1 MPAAS
6 GGNNVLSGDGIIDPR
21 MPEQGIRSFAEQGKT
36 LVPVTEQDLKD
47 YRYGQYLDRMAMGAQ
62 SLEAQN
68 FQVPSNLAQQVL
80 ATSAVTAPLAAFLA
94 ATDPGGTVGPN
105 QAQAEVAVLAA
116 QSAVPMGAASR
127 SWGISR
133 RVAGGLSKVAGAA
146 EGTAGFFPDVET
158 ALRAKFVKTVTSGT
172 NLDAGAQK
180 TALQAAID
188 GGKTLGIAGGAY
200 AAATGLSAIEGV
212 PGELKQAA
220 WTAANLYSGYKGGM
234 FVARQLR
241 SASGFAKTVLKEVA
255 DPAQGLDVGARMR
268 VAANPDVPDFVRNV
282 LRNPS
287 SFRAMESTPA
297 RLAKNQALSPVSR
310 AVFGKLSDY
319 RFVQA
324 ARLAKDTA
332 SGVPKGIVAN
342 VPFAAGAMA
351 SDDPERAGQMLAAG
365 GVFGAMGGAAGRFTE
380 ARQRSVERAEGDIA
394 RLLVDIQ
401 AGNELGSGLGGDILR
416 NRIRPGTQFQDGPG
430 GFVLNPDREVSA
442 FLTEVEMAGG
452 DVSAFVRGKSFD
464 ELAQWA
470 AYQGFFR
477 DKVDLVPL
485 NATDFKLNA
494 EANGQNGAGAYFLQP
509 SEGRRARVF
518 VNAESRRNG
527 LAPHEYG
534 HAVLRGGA
542 LSPDQID
549 AVHAE
554 INARYAPDALRN
566 MAGEYAATMVRA
578 ENAKQGINIEPS
590 PAAITAKVNEL
601 SQGSMIKGSAD
612 GLDWLREEIFAEE
625 FRNANIDMNRA
636 RRNIPLGANP
646 VSFFENLLG
655 AQSRALHMA
664 GIDIDPQTG
673 KPMGRDQIFKENRV
687 AAGDPVVMKNY
698 EDYVKQWR
706 RWIND
711 PTHEAD
717 PGVPLS
723 KTGNPQDTANSP
735 NVTWKDYGRGR
746 METEFA
752 VKNPDGSVTPKDW
765 KRDIKPTVKARQQA
779 VREMS
784 NRSKEVAAADDQTFG
799 MRRRRDGRLE
809 TSGRRLPDSFFFIP
823 QYKPFHDILR
833 KINAADDIGETL
845 QVRFFAKGKSKDVF
859 KDGIKNTSAVNRE
872 ALHGNFVAKK
882 DGTLMWGWLDMT
894 QFRNR
899 AMKAIADKNPA
910 LAQYDW
916 SLKAIM
922 DDLPVHLTDQ
932 RRGKGGAFSVGP
944 ERANILNG
952 LIGIGDGPLVGAFG
966 KGTAYKTIHLDSINA
981 IVPTGKTG
989 GEFDVYRANRN
1000 AMPDDPKPPV
1010 DMETDVDNNRMPQ
1023 QIPREAQGMP
1033 DAVDALTTDQLQR
1046 QYEENQG
1053 YLGLSTLGMREGRP
1067 VRGGAAQTREL
1078 LRRNEAIS
1086 AELQRRGVR
1095 EEDPQ
1100 LQRALQRR
1108 GQAMPDAQ
1116 PAEVRQDGLVVAP
1129 PEQPAFKLTP
1139 RAIAQFMPDAGV
1151 DLANYADR
1159 TVIALPADRMG
1170 IGEMMVGP
1178 KGKERA
1184 MSVKGQG
1191 GAGFMQIYNGGGWA
1205 FSDEATGGRFM
1216 KRLREAAEPGEGS
1229 VIVGITAMSEFNH
1242 LKNQTGQLAYVEAL
1256 EAAIAGRSISKKQ
1269 ADAHIKE
1276 IAQAI
1281 VRSEAVSVGDSTRRK
1296 FAAIKNFADFSKAV
1310 RAKSLNFA
1318 DASPYAVQIARKK
1331 LPIPYKEA
1339 KDIGISFED
1348 IGKQTADP
1356 RYADVPFGTVV
1367 ALLEVPLDQ
1376 SPVKSDFHY
1385 SYPFKVTGNRIG
1397 FLKQYYPVGELTSDP
1412 RIRNKAGAVQAQP
1425 LQTVLPKMDRIGK
1438 VTAQFMP
1445 DAAPADA
1452 PPFYMKSAQVL
1463 DAKIQGKAATVDQVR
1478 AILTNPQNGIKAEE
1492 LKWTGALQ
1500 AAERLAKENN
1510 GKVPKDAL
1518 LKYLED
1524 DGAVRLEEV
1533 TMSEL
1538 GRPEARYSPYQLDGG
1553 RNYREVILT
1562 MPDPLDSKR
1571 YARMNE
1577 IEATLSSVKSV
1588 SQEEIA
1594 RLRDEYRNL
1603 SDAASNYRGYTSSHF
1618 NTPNYVAHMRLNE
1631 RVDASGR
1638 PGLFLEEIQ
1647 SDRHQEGREKGYQ
1660 DNDPKDTTG
1669 WTVEIKQNPAFPN
1682 TRVAEVR
1689 DSEGVQIDFQ
1699 YNVPDNFTES
1709 EAIRLAASKA
1719 VPYKIPDAP
1728 FRKDW
1733 PLQMFKRA
1741 LSDAVLGGKEWIGW
1755 TTGETQAARYD
1766 KQLADNLDTIEV
1778 RKDEDGQSFYV
1789 LGYKNKREVIDSGAV
1804 SQNKLSDLIGKDMAA
1819 KAIESKDGE
1828 VTFSGKDLTIGGKGM
1843 EGFYD
1848 QILPKEISKY
1858 VKQWDGKVEK
1868 VKIGLQNA
1876 LEELRFNLFNPE
1888 NRAVTAFLTMEE
1900 AQAAAKKA
1908 GKGYTVRETPLKNP
1922 TPIWRVN
1929 ITPQMRESI
1938 KKAGQALFVGGSA
1951 AVVAEEEL

>member
-1 MPAAS
+1 MGKKRQKLSEVFGSAQPQVAVLPDSAPATPFLDPSIAQAEPRGSELYNLGTVQQAAESTRDADMFNPSYLQEPRNYPTGAEGGVTRPEGASPLLYPSTAETQPRLKVRRTVGEALALAEVNRPRRKSVNEAMDQLAVGMFDPSKTPLPQDLWDHATQRRSKMIQDGRLPMEFGEIDSLADGLVWTKDAAYGAASYIAGTLGGAAAAVATNPAATARQLPATIGSAVQRTATEFGLQTYQDIFNLTHEPKYRVKETGEFVAVNKTGLPLVMPAAS

-68 FQVPSNLAQQVL
+68 FRAPSNLAQQAL

-94 ATDPGGTVGPN
+94 ATDPGGTVGPT
-105 QAQAEVAVLAA
+105 QPLAEVAVLAA

-146 EGTAGFFPDVET
+146 EGAAGFFPDVET

-180 TALQAAID
+180 TVLQSAID

-297 RLAKNQALSPVSR
+297 RLAKNQALSPAAR

-324 ARLAKDTA
+324 ARLAKDA
-332 SGVPKGIVAN
+332 AAGVPKGMVAN
-342 VPFAAGAMA
+342 VPFVAGAMA

-380 ARQRSVERAEGDIA
+380 ARQRSMERAEGDIA

-401 AGNELGSGLGGDILR
+401 AGNELGSGLGGDIMR
-416 NRIRPGTQFQDGPG
+416 NRVRPGTQFQDGPG
-430 GFVLNPDREVSA
+430 GFVLNPDREVSS

-698 EDYVKQWR
+698 ADYVKQWK

-711 PTHEAD
+711 PTHEVD

-784 NRSKEVAAADDQTFG
+784 NRSKEVDAADDQTFG

-916 SLKAIM
+916 NLKAIM

-966 KGTAYKTIHLDSINA
+966 KGTAYKTIHLDSIDTV
-981 IVPTGKTG
+981 VPTGKTG

-1010 DMETDVDNNRMPQ
+1010 DMETDIDNNRMPQ

-1033 DAVDALTTDQLQR
+1033 DVAASGRGDGMPEINITPDEARRQGLVGPVYHGSPDFKGRKFDPKYRARSSGLSRGGFSFTEDVASADSYAGAGVDSAQAAVDAANDVMRDLGARMEAGLKLREFADVSELPEFNVR
-1046 QYEENQG
+1046 YADDMDELASYFNDLSRRIPKDLGARLRDAAKAINEPANPVVVEAYLRNPKEMMIDGKRLLLAENPDDIFV
-1053 YLGLSTLGMREGRP
+1053 SAARP
-1067 VRGGAAQTREL
+1067 PQDAP
-1078 LRRNEAIS
+1078 S
-1086 AELQRRGVR
+1086 AS
-1095 EEDPQ
+1095 P
-1100 LQRALQRR
+1100 R
-1108 GQAMPDAQ
+1108 GQAMPDAA
-1116 PAEVRQDGLVVAP
+1116 PAEVRQDGMVVAP

-1151 DLANYADR
+1151 DLAAYADR

-1425 LQTVLPKMDRIGK
+1425 LQTVLPKLDRI
-1438 VTAQFMP
+1438 
-1445 DAAPADA
+1445 
-1452 PPFYMKSAQVL
+1452 
-1463 DAKIQGKAATVDQVR
+1463 
-1478 AILTNPQNGIKAEE
+1478 PQ
-1492 LKWTGALQ
+1492 Q
-1500 AAERLAKENN
+1500 
-1510 GKVPKDAL
+1510 
-1518 LKYLED
+1518 
-1524 DGAVRLEEV
+1524 
-1533 TMSEL
+1533 
-1538 GRPEARYSPYQLDGG
+1538 
-1553 RNYREVILT
+1553 
-1562 MPDPLDSKR
+1562 
-1571 YARMNE
+1571 
-1577 IEATLSSVKSV
+1577 
-1588 SQEEIA
+1588 
-1594 RLRDEYRNL
+1594 
-1603 SDAASNYRGYTSSHF
+1603 
-1618 NTPNYVAHMRLNE
+1618 
-1631 RVDASGR
+1631 
-1638 PGLFLEEIQ
+1638 
-1647 SDRHQEGREKGYQ
+1647 
-1660 DNDPKDTTG
+1660 
-1669 WTVEIKQNPAFPN
+1669 
-1682 TRVAEVR
+1682 
-1689 DSEGVQIDFQ
+1689 
-1699 YNVPDNFTES
+1699 
-1709 EAIRLAASKA
+1709 
-1719 VPYKIPDAP
+1719 
-1728 FRKDW
+1728 
-1733 PLQMFKRA
+1733 
-1741 LSDAVLGGKEWIGW
+1741 
-1755 TTGETQAARYD
+1755 
-1766 KQLADNLDTIEV
+1766 
-1778 RKDEDGQSFYV
+1778 
-1789 LGYKNKREVIDSGAV
+1789 
-1804 SQNKLSDLIGKDMAA
+1804 
-1819 KAIESKDGE
+1819 
-1828 VTFSGKDLTIGGKGM
+1828 
-1843 EGFYD
+1843 
-1848 QILPKEISKY
+1848 
-1858 VKQWDGKVEK
+1858 
-1868 VKIGLQNA
+1868 
-1876 LEELRFNLFNPE
+1876 
-1888 NRAVTAFLTMEE
+1888 
-1900 AQAAAKKA
+1900 
-1908 GKGYTVRETPLKNP
+1908 
-1922 TPIWRVN
+1922 
-1929 ITPQMRESI
+1929 
-1938 KKAGQALFVGGSA
+1938 
-1951 AVVAEEEL
+1951 